1 MNMNNTIKRL
11 LALAS
16 LAIAASMML
25 TGCADGPGNSSN
37 NTSNGCTTDC
47 TPIPVTCPDANQ
59 TFTAFNFNDATY
71 SSVPSS
77 GACVGCSIDD
87 AVDVIDAVTDN
98 YAIMSLPEAEGG
110 SNSITVTD
118 TQMSFPIGSTP
129 GFIVSIPNATVAN
142 VALAQSIMVS
152 TSSGGMATGDSST
165 TTNLPV
171 VDVLGLLNS
180 QTLTGGVTLKF
191 VSVTATK
198 SFNGVMVTFGGAT
211 NTLSSLRVYGAGI
224 CE

>member
-1 MNMNNTIKRL
+1 MDSMNMNNTIKRL
-11 LALAS
+11 LALAFLS
-16 LAIAASMML
+16 LAASLML

-118 TQMSFPIGSTP
+118 TQMSFPVGSAP
-129 GFIVSIPNATVAN
+129 GFIVSVPNATVAN

-152 TSSGGMATGDSST
+152 TSGGDSST

-198 SFNGVMVTFGGAT
+198 SFNAVTVTFGGAT